1 MAEGRTG
8 VNFCVPAPSRAWGT
22 SAARPATTGHSCVRA
37 SGGLKVTTT
46 VTTGMLAL
54 LTALLFQLSASAQI
68 TPELR
73 RAIEAHKPPP
83 GVEPLPV
90 DLFTT
95 KDFYL
100 DSKYWQDPRYT
111 RCNTPRRIDEMWVDN
126 FVGEWG
132 DCEYGLSAQQLK
144 SPYPYRTAEDHYN
157 ALLAKANASGGPT
170 VYDRNHPP
178 PDWNGYYNSRTLQQ
192 QQWSFGNNVQAA
204 ALMQVLTPEYQR
216 RFTQALYH
224 VGVSNSAQWV
234 SSTCYPEGLIRWWAQ
249 GIRNIQVTV
258 TPHQVQLLSGT
269 ALNILRQ
276 ILIGQKHVSLISE
289 WYGETV
295 GFWDE
300 ETLVAWTD
308 HVQGWTMSH
317 ALPEFSNELEAIE
330 VFTRDAERNI
340 RLEITIYD
348 PLAFVAPLR
357 LEAIYSYVAGPD
369 SEMRYQWK
377 ECQQALWNIS
387 GRLQP
392 VVPGNVIEYRI
403 PDWYDRPW
411 ARIWEEYFE
420 EGMQRPEPDEDIFN
434 FE

>member
-1 MAEGRTG
+1 MSVITRSSAIVSTMLLL
-8 VNFCVPAPSRAWGT
+8 P
-22 SAARPATTGHSCVRA
+22 SAA
-37 SGGLKVTTT
+37 
-46 VTTGMLAL
+46 LA
-54 LTALLFQLSASAQI
+54 QV
-68 TPELR
+68 TPELQETIDAR
-73 RAIEAHKPPP
+73 RPPP
-83 GVEPLPV
+83 GIEPLPV

-100 DSKYWQDPRYT
+100 DSEYWEDPRYT
-111 RCNTPRRIDEMWVDN
+111 RCNTPRRIDEMWVRD
-126 FVGEWG
+126 FVGQWG
-132 DCEYGLSAQQLK
+132 DCDYGLSAEELQ
-144 SPYPYRTAEDHYN
+144 SPYSYGTAEEHYN
-157 ALLAKANASGGPT
+157 ALLAEAKAKGGPT
-170 VYDRNHPP
+170 IYERDHPP
-178 PDWNGYYNSRTLQQ
+178 PDWDGYYNSRTLQLE
-192 QQWSFGNNVQAA
+192 QWSFGNNVQAA
-204 ALMQVLTPEYQR
+204 SLMQVLTPEYQR
-216 RFTQALYH
+216 RFAQVLYH

-276 ILIGQKHVSLISE
+276 VLIGQRHVSLISE

-295 GFWDE
+295 GFWNE

-308 HVQGWTMSH
+308 HVQGWSMSH

-340 RLEITIYD
+340 HLEITIYD

-357 LEAIYSYVAGPD
+357 LNAIYSYLAGPE

-377 ECQQALWNIS
+377 ECQQALWNVN
-387 GRLQP
+387 GRLAP
-392 VVPGNVIEYRI
+392 VAPGTVIPYRI

-420 EGMQRPEPDEDIFN
+420 EGMQRPEPDDDIFD
-434 FE
+434 FSR

>member
-1 MAEGRTG
+1 
-8 VNFCVPAPSRAWGT
+8 
-22 SAARPATTGHSCVRA
+22 
-37 SGGLKVTTT
+37 VTTT
-46 VTTGMLAL
+46 VTARAPALAL
-54 LTALLFQLSASAQI
+54 VAALLFESAVPAQV
-68 TPELR
+68 TAELR
-73 RAIEAHKPPP
+73 EAIESQKPPP
-83 GVEPLPV
+83 GTAPLAV

-100 DSKYWQDPRYT
+100 DSEHWADPRYT
-111 RCNTPRRIDEMWVDN
+111 RCNTPWRIDEMWVDN

-132 DCEYGLSAQQLK
+132 DCDYGLSAEELK
-144 SPYPYRTAEDHYN
+144 SPYPYKTAAEHYA
-157 ALLAKANASGGPT
+157 ALLAVATANGGPT
-170 VYDRNHPP
+170 IYGREHPP
-178 PDWNGYYNSRTLQQ
+178 PDWDGYYNSRTLQLE
-192 QQWSFGNNVQAA
+192 QWSFGNNVQAA
-204 ALMQVLTPEYQR
+204 SLMQVLTPEYQR
-216 RFTQALYH
+216 RFAQTLYH

-234 SSTCYPEGLIRWWAQ
+234 SSTCYPEGILRWWAQ

-295 GFWDE
+295 GFWDK

-308 HVQGWTMSH
+308 HVQGWSMSH

-330 VFTRDAERNI
+330 IFTRDADRNVH
-340 RLEITIYD
+340 LEVTIYD

-357 LEAIYSYVAGPD
+357 LEAIYSYVAGAD

-377 ECQQALWNIS
+377 ECQQALWNVN

-392 VVPGNVIEYRI
+392 VAPGTVIQYRI

-420 EGMQRPEPDEDIFN
+420 QGMQRPEPDESIFD
-434 FE
+434 FQ

>member
-1 MAEGRTG
+1 M
-8 VNFCVPAPSRAWGT
+8 P
-22 SAARPATTGHSCVRA
+22 
-37 SGGLKVTTT
+37 TT
-46 VTTGMLAL
+46 VTTRAPPLAL
-54 LTALLFQLSASAQI
+54 LTALLFQPTLLAQV

-73 RAIEAHKPPP
+73 QAIEAQPPP
-83 GVEPLPV
+83 AGIQPLPV

-100 DSKYWQDPRYT
+100 DSEHWEDPRYT

-132 DCEYGLSAQQLK
+132 DCGYGLSAEDLK
-144 SPYPYRTAEDHYN
+144 SPYPYKTAEEHYS
-157 ALLAKANASGGPT
+157 ALLAEAKVSGGPT
-170 VYDRNHPP
+170 IYDRDHPP
-178 PDWNGYYNSRTLQQ
+178 PDWDGYYNSRTLQQ

-216 RFTQALYH
+216 RFAQTLYH

-258 TPHQVQLLSGT
+258 TPHHVQLLSGT

-276 ILIGQKHVSLISE
+276 ILIGQQHVSLISE

-295 GFWDE
+295 GFWHE

-308 HVQGWTMSH
+308 HVQGWSMSH
-317 ALPEFSNELEAIE
+317 ALPEFSTELEAIE
-330 VFTRDAERNI
+330 VFTRDAQRNI
-340 RLEITIYD
+340 HLEVTIYD
-348 PLAFVAPLR
+348 RQAFVAPLK
-357 LEAIYSYVAGPD
+357 LEAIYSYLDGPE

-377 ECQQALWNIS
+377 ECQQALWNVN

-392 VVPGNVIEYRI
+392 VAPGTVIDYRI

-420 EGMQRPEPDEDIFN
+420 EGMQRPEPDEDIFE

>member
-1 MAEGRTG
+1 VRGARKLTTRVIAASTVALTAILLLEPS
-8 VNFCVPAPSRAWGT
+8 VPA
-22 SAARPATTGHSCVRA
+22 
-37 SGGLKVTTT
+37 
-46 VTTGMLAL
+46 
-54 LTALLFQLSASAQI
+54 Q
-68 TPELR
+68 E
-73 RAIEAHKPPP
+73 AIKEQRPPP
-83 GVEPLPV
+83 GIEPLPV

-100 DSKYWQDPRYT
+100 DSEHWADPRYT
-111 RCNTPRRIDEMWVDN
+111 RCNTPWRIDEMWVDN

-132 DCEYGLSAQQLK
+132 DCNYGL
-144 SPYPYRTAEDHYN
+144 TAEQLRSPHPYKTAEEHYN
-157 ALLAKANASGGPT
+157 ALKAAATANGGPT
-170 VYDRNHPP
+170 IYDRDHPP
-178 PDWNGYYNSRTLQQ
+178 PDWDGYYNSRTLQQ
-192 QQWSFGNNVQAA
+192 QQWSFGNNVQAGT
-204 ALMQVLTPEYQR
+204 LMQMLTPEYQR

-276 ILIGQKHVSLISE
+276 ILIGQKHVSLISQ

-295 GFWDE
+295 GFWNQ

-308 HVQGWTMSH
+308 HVQGWSMSH
-317 ALPEFSNELEAIE
+317 ALPEFSSELEAIE
-330 VFTRDAERNI
+330 VFTRDEQRNLH
-340 RLEITIYD
+340 LEITIYD
-348 PLAFVAPLR
+348 PLAFVAPLH
-357 LEAIYSYVAGPD
+357 LEAIYSYLEGPE
-369 SEMRYQWK
+369 SQMRYQWK
-377 ECQQALWNIS
+377 ECQQALWNVD

-392 VVPGNVIEYRI
+392 VAPGTVIEYRI

-411 ARIWEEYFE
+411 AKIWEEHFE
-420 EGMQRPEPDEDIFN
+420 EGMQRPAADEDIFE